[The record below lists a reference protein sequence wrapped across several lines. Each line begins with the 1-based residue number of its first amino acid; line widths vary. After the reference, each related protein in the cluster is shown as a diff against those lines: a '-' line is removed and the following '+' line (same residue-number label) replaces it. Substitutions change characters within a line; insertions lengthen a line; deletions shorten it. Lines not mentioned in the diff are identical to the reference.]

1 MLEKFASSFKTIKL
15 FDLLSHFLHKM
26 TSYQKN
32 VIKHFAQFI
41 LPPACDNSYMKNKF
55 NSNRTNN

>member
-41 LPPACDNSYMKNKF
+41 LPLACDNTYMKNKF
-55 NSNRTNN
+55 K